1 MQQQIRQTEQQLLST
16 QKIHM
21 ISQQQCQN
29 ATILI
34 VDDQM
39 TNILLLESI
48 LQNAGYTK
56 IHSTQDPTKVVSFVK
71 ELNPDLICLDIRMPQ
86 LNGFQVMGQLKIIQK
101 DTYLPILVLTSEEDR
116 ETRLRALESGAKDF
130 LHKPFDKIEV
140 LMRIRNL
147 LEASLLNRIILLQK
161 ETLEE
166 TVQVRTQQL
175 KETQL
180 EIVHRLA
187 QAAEHR
193 DNETGSHIVRM
204 SNYAL
209 ILGRACGMN
218 EEECDILFHATPM
231 HDVGKLG
238 IPDRVLLKPGKL
250 DADEWEIMKQHTVI
264 GAQLLSNSQSPVI
277 QMGEII
283 ALTHHER
290 WDGSGY
296 PNRLSGE
303 DIPLAGRICAIVDV
317 FDALSSKRCYKEP
330 WPLEKVMEELR
341 SLSGIQFDPRLIEMF
356 DELLPVI
363 MDVQRTHADI
373 TTPQFNLVEA

>member
-1 MQQQIRQTEQQLLST
+1 MP
-16 QKIHM
+16 
-21 ISQQQCQN
+21 SQHQCQN

-39 TNILLLESI
+39 TNILLLGSI
-48 LQNAGYTK
+48 LQNAGYTR
-56 IHSTQDPTKVVSFVK
+56 IHSTQDPTKVVSLVK

-86 LNGFQVMGQLKIIQK
+86 INGFQVLGQMKGVQK
-101 DTYLPILVLTSEEDR
+101 DVHLPILVLTSEEDR
-116 ETRLRALESGAKDF
+116 ETRLRALDSGATDF
-130 LHKPFDKIEV
+130 LLKPFDKIEV
-140 LMRIRNL
+140 LMRIQNL
-147 LEASLLNRIILLQK
+147 LDTSLLHRTILLQK

-166 TVQVRTQQL
+166 TVRIRTQQL

-204 SNYAL
+204 SHYAL
-209 ILGRACGMN
+209 VLGRACGMN
-218 EEECDILFHATPM
+218 EDECDILFHATPM

-238 IPDRVLLKPGKL
+238 IPDRILLKPGKL

-264 GAQLLSNSQSPVI
+264 GAKLLSNSQSPVL
-277 QMGEII
+277 QMGETI

-296 PNRLSGE
+296 PNRLAGE
-303 DIPLAGRICAIVDV
+303 DIPLVGRICAIADV

-330 WPLEKVMEELR
+330 WPLENVLKELR
-341 SLSGIQFDPRLIEMF
+341 SLSGIQFDPRLLEMF

-363 MDVQRTHADI
+363 MNIQRTHADMM
-373 TTPQFNLVEA
+373 TPQLNLVEASYLS